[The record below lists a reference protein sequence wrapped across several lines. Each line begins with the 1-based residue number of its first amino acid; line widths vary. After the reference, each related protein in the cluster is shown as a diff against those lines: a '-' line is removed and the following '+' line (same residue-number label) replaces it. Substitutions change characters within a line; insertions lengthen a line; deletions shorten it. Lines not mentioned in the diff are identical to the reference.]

1 MPIINLDGLK
11 REQVEDTYLYRDIQ
25 LDISDNNIQ
34 PDVGLFRPTTTT
46 DIALSTDEAAI
57 KNSLINIFSTMPG
70 QKLLNP
76 DFGLNLAQFLFQ
88 PVSPTMAFMIGN
100 RILEG
105 LQRYEPRVTVDN
117 VNVFPDEEQSSYE
130 IDLTLKIPKLSNSS
144 MSFAGILKQP
154 GFSSL

>member
-25 LDISDNNIQ
+25 LDISNNNIQ
-34 PDVGLFRPTTTT
+34 PSVGLFRETTTT
-46 DIALSTDEAAI
+46 DIAISTDEAAI

-76 DFGLNLAQFLFQ
+76 DFGLNLSQFLFQ
-88 PVSPTMAFMIGN
+88 PVSQTMAFMIGN

-105 LQRYEPRVTVDN
+105 LQRYEPRVVVDN

-144 MSFAGILKQP
+144 MSFSGILKQP

>member
-11 REQVEDTYLYRDIQ
+11 REQAEDTYLYRDIQ

>member
-1 MPIINLDGLK
+1 MPIINLDDLK
-11 REQVEDTYLYRDIQ
+11 REQVQETYLYRDIQ
-25 LDISDNNIQ
+25 LDLVNNNIQ
-34 PDVGLFRPTTTT
+34 PDAGLFRPVTTT
-46 DIALSTDEAAI
+46 DVAMSTDEAAI

-88 PVSPTMAFMIGN
+88 PVSQTMAFMIGN
-100 RILEG
+100 RIMEG
-105 LQRYEPRVTVDN
+105 LARYEPRVVVDN
-117 VNVFPDEEQSSYE
+117 VNVYPDEDQASYE
-130 IDLTLKIPKLSNSS
+130 IDLTLKIPKLSNSG

>member
-1 MPIINLDGLK
+1 MPTINLDGLK